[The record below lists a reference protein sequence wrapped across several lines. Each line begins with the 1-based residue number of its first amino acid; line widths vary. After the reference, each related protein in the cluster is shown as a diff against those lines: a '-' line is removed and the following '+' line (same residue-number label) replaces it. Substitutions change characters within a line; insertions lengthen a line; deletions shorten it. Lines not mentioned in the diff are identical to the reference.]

1 MQVFL
6 TGTERLEKMN
16 EEMWTRIHNIM
27 KLTATILIGNYRG
40 FDQLALAFLN
50 VLEYPNV
57 KVYEAGSGIGFGY
70 PIIDAGRYP
79 RQDILMSRSLRARSA
94 SADYMLAVHDG
105 LSYGVKANLR
115 RMPAEKTRIIYV
127 NI

>member
-6 TGTERLEKMN
+6 SGTERLEKMN
-16 EEMWTRIHNIM
+16 EEMWTKIHNII
-27 KLTATILIGNYRG
+27 KLNATILIGNYRG

-79 RQDILMSRSLRARSA
+79 RQDILMSRS
-94 SADYMLAVHDG
+94 ADYMLAVHDG